1 MLFMDGLW
9 NMLRIFSGDTRRY
22 SVEKEFGDV

>member
-1 MLFMDGLW
+1 MDGLW